1 MPEIARLKLQSKCV
15 CGGFDLDNVPM
26 PSAGDY
32 LEYIQYFEEWTR
44 DRFMASAS
52 FDILSASGCV
62 NTLMMHL
69 HRFLWIKR
77 GIVEFDKRKLA
88 TLYLAHDPPFAD
100 KRLLEL
106 GERSL
111 AGETLAEEIVPE
123 LRQRAERWRVR
134 MNECLGIV
142 L

>member
-1 MPEIARLKLQSKCV
+1 MKLQGKCV
-15 CGGFDLDNVPM
+15 YGGIDLDAVPM
-26 PSAGDY
+26 PSESDY
-32 LEYIQYFEEWTR
+32 LQHIQHFEEWTR

-52 FDILSASGCV
+52 FDTLSARGCV

-88 TLYLAHDPPFAD
+88 TLYLAHDPPFVD
-100 KRLLEL
+100 RRLLDL

-111 AGETLAEEIVPE
+111 DGETLAEEIVPE
-123 LRQRAERWRVR
+123 LRQRTEHLRIR
-134 MNECLGIV
+134 MNDCLGIV